1 MLPFESN
8 MTPVPKVAELL
19 QELIR
24 FESINPPGREF
35 DCVHYVRDLLL
46 RHGVAVQI
54 HTLDENRP
62 NLIARIPGAGIAPP
76 LLLYGHADVVPV
88 DGQNWSVPPF
98 EGRIQDGFVWGR
110 GALDMKGGLAM
121 QIVAFLKTAKTL
133 PPGDLILAVV
143 SDEERGG
150 QYGAEYLAANHAH
163 AFDGVKHAIG
173 EFGGFTMSIGGQKI
187 MPIQISEKAYCCI
200 DLVFHGVG
208 GHAATPPSAT
218 AALDVG
224 RFLVAMAKHPMPI
237 RVSEPAR
244 QMLSAMA
251 DLMKSP
257 SKKILFNQLKRRSLA
272 PYVLRAV
279 GPQLRRVLE
288 PLLRTVITPTI
299 ISGGVSR
306 NVLPHTI
313 SVKCDCRL
321 IQGDTLE
328 DLENCIRRYVPS
340 NCEIEIR
347 PSARITKEADS
358 SQFPLLA
365 TIAQEFFPDVAPI
378 PMLLPAVTD
387 SRHFASLD
395 IQTYGFLPMI
405 LPSGFDFMSIIHGA
419 DERVPVDGLEKGATA
434 IASFIDRYRG

>member
-1 MLPFESN
+1 M
-8 MTPVPKVAELL
+8 
-19 QELIR
+19 
-24 FESINPPGREF
+24 
-35 DCVHYVRDLLL
+35 
-46 RHGVAVQI
+46 
-54 HTLDENRP
+54 
-62 NLIARIPGAGIAPP
+62 APP

-121 QIVAFLKTAKTL
+121 LIVSFLKAAKTS

-143 SDEERGG
+143 GDEERGG
-150 QYGAEYLAANHAH
+150 QYGAEYLAANHAD
-163 AFDGVKHAIG
+163 AFEGVKHAIG
-173 EFGGFTMSIGGQKI
+173 EFGGFTMSIGGRKI

-208 GHAATPPSAT
+208 GHAATPPSTT
-218 AALDVG
+218 AASDVG
-224 RFLVAMAKHPMPI
+224 RFLVATAKHPMPI

-244 QMLSAMA
+244 QMLSALA

-257 SKKILFNQLKRRSLA
+257 SKKILFTQLKSKALA
-272 PYVLRAV
+272 PFVLRAM
-279 GPQLRRVLE
+279 GPQLRRVIE
-288 PLLRTVITPTI
+288 PLLRTVITPTL

-306 NVLPHTI
+306 NVLPHSI

-328 DLENCIRRYVPS
+328 DLENYIRRHVPS

-347 PSARITKEADS
+347 PSARIAKKVDS
-358 SQFPLLA
+358 SQFSLLA
-365 TIAQEFFPDVAPI
+365 KIAQEFFPDVTPI

-395 IQTYGFLPMI
+395 IQTYGFLPTI
-405 LPSGFDFMSIIHGA
+405 LPSDFDFMSTIHGA
-419 DERVPVDGLEKGATA
+419 DERVPVDGLEKGAAA
-434 IASFIDRYRG
+434 IGSFIDRYRG